1 MSNIQPG
8 QQAVES
14 LGPNNRWSVTGIV
27 GAGGFSTVYSAIDSR
42 FESPVAI
49 KVLADNLSTNLD
61 IRERFLSEA
70 LLLRKNPGPVVPVYD
85 TGETPSG
92 QPFLVMPLADG
103 GDLATRIE
111 GWRRVAVPTIDD
123 TRHLAEILTHVVA
136 GLHEQGVVHRDLK
149 PSNLLIFG
157 ARKAVP
163 DAQTRIVGPLIN
175 RGETVLLSDL
185 GFAKDLAQNSG
196 LTVGGGTPGYTPPE
210 QRQAGQVD
218 HRADIWGASAIMY
231 WYLVGYPPSD
241 STTLRQDSLAPM
253 ATPELISAIE
263 AGLAESPSDRPPSM
277 ASWYQNIDTALRSAP
292 ATTGSSARAN
302 SHTKPGSSRTLAI
315 TASVLALLVGLA
327 LGLAASSFGEF
338 TGRGF
343 NTEVDQG
350 TATSTATTADISVSI
365 SGPNMIELGSTVTYT
380 ANLDPAITE
389 WVWISPAGTFH
400 SNEPSLPLEA
410 TNPGKGEVTL
420 IATTPAGEKITVAI
434 DIEVVS

>member
-1 MSNIQPG
+1 MSYAQQQPG
-8 QQAVES
+8 HQAFEA
-14 LGPNNRWSVTGIV
+14 LGPNNRWKVTGIV
-27 GAGGFSTVYSAIDSR
+27 GAGGFSTVYSAVDTR

-70 LLLRKNPGPVVPVYD
+70 LLLRQNPGPVVPVYD

-111 GWRRVAVPTIDD
+111 GWRRVAVPTVDD
-123 TRHLAEILTHVVA
+123 TRHLAEILSHVVA

-163 DAQTRIVGPLIN
+163 DAATRIVGPLIN

-185 GFAKDLAQNSG
+185 GFAKDLAKNSG

-210 QRQAGQVD
+210 QRHAGQID

-231 WYLVGYPPSD
+231 WFLVGYPPSD
-241 STTLRQDSLAPM
+241 STTLRQDNLASM
-253 ATPELISAIE
+253 AAPGLIDAIE
-263 AGLAESPSDRPPSM
+263 AGLAENPDNRPPNM
-277 ASWYQNIDTALRSAP
+277 AAWYQNIDVALRATQAP
-292 ATTGSSARAN
+292 TGQPVGNRASPNRGLRVAGALAALATTF
-302 SHTKPGSSRTLAI
+302 
-315 TASVLALLVGLA
+315 A
-327 LGLAASSFGEF
+327 LGFAAATFI
-338 TGRGF
+338 GF
-343 NTEVDQG
+343 PGDRFDTRVVQG
-350 TATSTATTADISVSI
+350 VATSTATAEDLTVSI
-365 SGPNMIELGSTVTYT
+365 NGPNVIELGSTVTYT
-380 ANLDPAITE
+380 AELDPELTE

-400 SNEPSLPLEA
+400 ANEPSLPLEA
-410 TNPGKGEVTL
+410 TNLGRGEVTL
-420 IATTPAGEKITVAI
+420 IATTATGENIRVAI
-434 DIEVVS
+434 DIEVVT